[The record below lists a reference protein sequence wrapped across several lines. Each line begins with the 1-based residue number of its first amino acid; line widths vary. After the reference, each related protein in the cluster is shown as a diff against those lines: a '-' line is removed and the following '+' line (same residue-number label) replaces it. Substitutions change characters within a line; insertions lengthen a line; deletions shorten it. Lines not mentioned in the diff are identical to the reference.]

1 MIYTIDEIKE
11 KSVPIAKGYN
21 LLTLY
26 LFGSYAKGEA
36 NEDSDID
43 FLYDGELT
51 GLIQYS
57 SLVRKLEKVF
67 NCHVDLV
74 SSNIDNKKFL
84 NKIKKCGIL
93 LYEKN

>member
-11 KSVPIAKGYN
+11 KSVPIAKEYN